1 MDKKAVWDPAR
12 KLWTLGEFWFD
23 EKAATAAVNF
33 FPTYVHL
40 TTGEWAG
47 RPFKLEPWQAN
58 DIIRPLF
65 GWKRADGTRRYR
77 RCYVWVPRKNGKT
90 ELAAG
95 VSLLLLVGDGEP
107 GAEVYAMAK
116 DKDQASIVFNKA
128 VSMVNWSAELS
139 DELQSFKTSIF
150 CPRTNGSIQPLTG
163 NPEGKHGKNM
173 SGLVGDELHEWKDD
187 RLYTFLHQSSG
198 SRRQPLEFL
207 ISTAGVK
214 TGYGWEAWDYCQRV
228 ISGAV
233 NDNETLVV
241 IYAADPDK
249 DKWDNPKVWKKAN
262 PNYGISVKPAYLA
275 AECEKA
281 KASPRLQND
290 FLRYH
295 LNWWTEQDMR
305 WLEVAKWDECAGD
318 IGWKDLPAL
327 MAGRQCYGGMDLS
340 STTDL
345 TCRLLLFP
353 PEGGE
358 TWWTILPSFYVPEE
372 NIDKRV
378 RRDRAPYDVWRDDG
392 ALLTTPGDV
401 IDYEYVKND
410 ALAEAEKFELIDMG
424 VDPFMAT
431 QVALQL
437 AGEGYPICNV
447 RQGFITLGAPTAEI
461 ERLMLS
467 GQLRHGGHPVLRWCV
482 QNAAVETNA
491 AGSIKPSK
499 QKSTERI
506 DGVAALVTAKAV
518 AIVHMAETEQP
529 IDDFLNSPVM
539 VA

>member
-1 MDKKAVWDPAR
+1 MDKDAVWDRAR
-12 KLWTLGEFWFD
+12 KAWTLGDFWFD

-33 FPTYVHL
+33 FPAYVHL

-47 RPFKLEPWQAN
+47 DKFHLQPWQAN

-77 RCYVWVPRKNGKT
+77 RCYIWVPRKNGKT

-116 DKDQASIVFNKA
+116 DIDQASIVFNKA
-128 VSMVNWSAELS
+128 ISMVNWSTELS
-139 DELQSFKTSIF
+139 DELQAFKTSIY

-214 TGYGWEAWDYCQRV
+214 SGYGWEAWDYCQRV

-241 IYAADPDK
+241 IYAADPEK
-249 DKWDNPKVWKKAN
+249 DKWDDPKVWKKAN
-262 PNYGISVKPAYLA
+262 PNYGISVKPAYLE
-275 AECEKA
+275 AECAKA
-281 KASPRLQND
+281 KSSPRLQND

-305 WLEVAKWDECAGD
+305 WLDVAKWDECAGD
-318 IGWKDLPAL
+318 VPWQDLPEL
-327 MAGRQCYGGMDLS
+327 MKGRECYGGLDLS

-345 TCRLLLFP
+345 TCRLLYFP
-353 PEGGE
+353 PEGDE
-358 TWWTILPSFYVPEE
+358 VAWTIIPTFYVPDE
-372 NIDKRV
+372 NIERRV
-378 RRDRAPYDVWRDDG
+378 RKDRVPYDIWKADG
-392 ALLTTPGDV
+392 ALKTTPGDV
-401 IDYEYVKND
+401 IDYEYVKED
-410 ALAEAEKFELIDMG
+410 ALSEAEQYDLIDMG
-424 VDPFMAT
+424 VDPYMAT

-437 AGEGYPICNV
+437 EGEGYPICNV

-461 ERLMLS
+461 ERKMLR
-467 GQLRHGGHPVLRWCV
+467 GELRHGGHPILRWCV

-491 AGSIKPSK
+491 AGSMKPSK

-506 DGVAALVTAKAV
+506 DGVASLVTAQAV
-518 AIVHMAETEQP
+518 ATVYLGEQEQP
-529 IDDFLNSPVM
+529 LDDFLNSPVM